1 MPKEEPE
8 SREPTILITQ
18 VNKSVVSYHRNVVGL
33 YIICIHVCIATFHF
47 LIIAPEIIEEAQAF
61 PQSDIW
67 SFGVLLY
74 VLLSGQLPF
83 KGDSAEETKDNTL
96 NVKFKFEYLYKE
108 VTMEATRLI
117 MWIFKRSPW

>member
-1 MPKEEPE
+1 M
-8 SREPTILITQ
+8 
-18 VNKSVVSYHRNVVGL
+18 
-33 YIICIHVCIATFHF
+33 F
-47 LIIAPEIIEEAQAF
+47 LLIAPEIIEEAQAY

-83 KGDSAEETKDNTL
+83 KGESAEESKDNIL
-96 NVKFKFEYLYKE
+96 NVKFKFEWLYKE
-108 VTMEATRLI
+108 VTMEATRLL

>member
-1 MPKEEPE
+1 MELE

-18 VNKSVVSYHRNVVGL
+18 VNKIAVSYHGNVGGL
-33 YIICIHVCIATFHF
+33 ICIHDRITTFHF

>member
-18 VNKSVVSYHRNVVGL
+18 VNKSVVSYHRNVLGL
-33 YIICIHVCIATFHF
+33 YVCIHDLITTFHF
-47 LIIAPEIIEEAQAF
+47 LITAPEIIEEAQAF

>member
-1 MPKEEPE
+1 MELE

-18 VNKSVVSYHRNVVGL
+18 VNKSIVSYQGL
-33 YIICIHVCIATFHF
+33 YVAIHNRITTFPF
-47 LIIAPEIIEEAQAF
+47 LITAPEIIEEAQAF